1 MCWPQVTLFRGVTNR
16 ILTKLSLIMKRFTFI
31 IALLLAFLGVLPSS
45 ASADAAPVPV
55 RLTVVTND
63 ATLFDADISVGE
75 CLDTE
80 TGTSTSVNAFCA
92 IEAVASTSG
101 WTLATTW
108 YSFGR
113 SLDGINSYTADFAN
127 NRYWIYYVSGAPGMM
142 SLSAEQLTP
151 GEHLTLAYG
160 INPLRIIAASSSPE
174 VGTSTLL
181 TGQYFDPMLFDWTL
195 ATGTTFTVNGEA
207 TSSDASGTLMFIPS
221 TTTPYIISLTRDGY
235 IPSPAISL
243 TPYIA
248 DVASSS
254 GASSVPE
261 QTSTPAQGGSATPE
275 ATHTIDIE
283 KAVAYLRTAQS
294 PDGSFGAAL
303 YTDWVAIGLSGV
315 SGADD
320 IRAKLAAQLK
330 SSTDPGTLPTDIERR
345 AMALLALG
353 VDPSSGTSRDYI
365 KELLT
370 HFDGSQWGSA
380 SEVNDDI
387 FALIPLTR
395 VGYGA
400 TDELVLKTVAYI
412 VAAQSASGSWGSI
425 DLTAAGMMALSPYT
439 ALPGA
444 SDAIVKAK
452 AYLHSAQ
459 GEGGGFGSSFA
470 TSWVLQSLMGE
481 DIAMNWTKNGK
492 NPQDY
497 LWLLQQT
504 DGGIESASLDQ
515 STRVWATAYAI
526 PAATSKDWHALLAT
540 FPRSATT
547 SLPSFGTAIGGD
559 SGEVLGTT
567 TLMIAT
573 TSVPLATSTS
583 MVVMLQSATT
593 TLLIASGTP
602 DKVVSTT
609 TVKKPITMKKVAPK
623 KTSTSSPERV
633 ASSTVATTTA
643 VAVLPVRSTWTAVI
657 TKPFVR
663 LYQEVSSWFH

>member
-1 MCWPQVTLFRGVTNR
+1 MQ
-16 ILTKLSLIMKRFTFI
+16 RFIKIFSVI
-31 IALLLAFLGVLPSS
+31 ILLLSGVPFT
-45 ASADAAPVPV
+45 ASADATQVPI
-55 RLTVVTND
+55 RLTVVTHD
-63 ATLFDADISVGE
+63 ATLFDADITVSE

-92 IEAVASTSG
+92 IEAVASSSG

-108 YSFGR
+108 YPFGH
-113 SLDGINSYTADFAN
+113 SLDGIDAYTADFAN
-127 NRYWIYYVSGAPGMM
+127 NRYWIYYVNGAPGMT
-142 SLSAEQLTP
+142 SLNAEQLTP

-160 INPLRIIAASSSPE
+160 INPLRIVVASSSPE

-195 ATGTTFTVNGEA
+195 ATGTIFTVNDEA

-221 TTTPYIISLTRDGY
+221 TTTPYIITLVRDGY
-235 IPSPAISL
+235 IPSPAVTL
-243 TPYIA
+243 TPYLSEA
-248 DVASSS
+248 ATTSATSSQS
-254 GASSVPE
+254 EPTPPSV
-261 QTSTPAQGGSATPE
+261 QGGSATPE

-294 PDGSFGAAL
+294 VDGSFGATL
-303 YTDWVAIGLSGV
+303 YTDWVAIGLPGV

-320 IRAKLAAQLK
+320 IRVKLVAYLMTN
-330 SSTDPGTLPTDIERR
+330 TDPGALPTDIERR

-365 KELLT
+365 RELLT

-387 FALIPLTR
+387 FALIPLTH

-400 TDELVLKTVAYI
+400 SDVLIQKTVAHI
-412 VAAQSASGSWGSI
+412 VAAQSTSGSWGSV
-425 DLTAAGMMALSPYT
+425 DLTAAGMMALSPYA

-444 SDAIVKAK
+444 SDAITKAK
-452 AYLHSAQ
+452 AYLHGAQ

-470 TSWVLQSLMGE
+470 TSWVLQSLAGE

-497 LWLLQQT
+497 LWLLQAA
-504 DGGIESASLDQ
+504 DGGIESTSLDQ
-515 STRVWATAYAI
+515 SARVWATAYAI
-526 PAATSKDWHALLAT
+526 PASAGKDWHTLLAA
-540 FPRSATT
+540 FPRSHTIPL
-547 SLPSFGTAIGGD
+547 SSFGSAVGGD

-567 TLMIAT
+567 TLMTAT
-573 TSVPLATSTS
+573 TSAPLATSTS
-583 MVVMLQSATT
+583 AVVTPQSATT
-593 TLLIASGTP
+593 TLTIATSTP
-602 DKVVSTT
+602 DKATSTPV
-609 TVKKPITMKKVAPK
+609 VKKPVIVKKVTPK
-623 KTSTSSPERV
+623 KTGTTSPLRL
-633 ASSTVATTTA
+633 ASSTVATTSVIA
-643 VAVLPVRSTWTAVI
+643 VPPARSSWTSVV
-657 TKPFVR
+657 TKPFIR

>member
-1 MCWPQVTLFRGVTNR
+1 MQRFIKIFSVIILLFSGVP
-16 ILTKLSLIMKRFTFI
+16 FT
-31 IALLLAFLGVLPSS
+31 
-45 ASADAAPVPV
+45 ASADVTPVPIH
-55 RLTVVTND
+55 LTIVTND
-63 ATLFDADISVGE
+63 ATLFDSDITVGE

-92 IEAVASTSG
+92 IEAVASSSG

-127 NRYWIYYVSGAPGMM
+127 NRYWIYYVSGSPGMM
-142 SLSAEQLTP
+142 SLNAEQLTP

-160 INPLRIIAASSSPE
+160 INPLRIVVASSSPE

-195 ATGTTFTVNGEA
+195 ATGTTFTINDEA

-221 TTTPYIISLTRDGY
+221 TTTPYTITLTRDGY
-235 IPSPAISL
+235 IPSPEISL

-248 DVASSS
+248 DIASSS
-254 GASSVPE
+254 AESSEPE
-261 QTSTPAQGGSATPE
+261 STPPSVQGGSATPE

-283 KAVAYLRTAQS
+283 KAVAFLRTAQS

-320 IRAKLAAQLK
+320 IRAKLAAQQK
-330 SSTDPGTLPTDIERR
+330 SSTDPGTLPTDVERR

-353 VDPSSGTSRDYI
+353 IDPSSGTSRDYI

-387 FALIPLTR
+387 FALIPLTH

-400 TDELVLKTVAYI
+400 SDELVQKTVTYI
-412 VAAQSASGSWGSI
+412 VAAQSSSGSWGSI

-470 TSWVLQSLMGE
+470 TSWVLQSLTGE

-497 LWLLQQT
+497 LWLLQQA

-526 PAATSKDWHALLAT
+526 PAATSKDWHALLAS

-547 SLPSFGTAIGGD
+547 ALSSFGTATGED

-583 MVVMLQSATT
+583 MVVVMQGATS
-593 TLLIASGTP
+593 TLLVATGTP
-602 DKVVSTT
+602 NKATSTP
-609 TVKKPITMKKVAPK
+609 VAKKPVVIKKVTPK
-623 KTSTSSPERV
+623 KTSTTSPERV
-633 ASSTVATTTA
+633 ASSSIATTT
-643 VAVLPVRSTWTAVI
+643 VSTPPAHSSWTAVI